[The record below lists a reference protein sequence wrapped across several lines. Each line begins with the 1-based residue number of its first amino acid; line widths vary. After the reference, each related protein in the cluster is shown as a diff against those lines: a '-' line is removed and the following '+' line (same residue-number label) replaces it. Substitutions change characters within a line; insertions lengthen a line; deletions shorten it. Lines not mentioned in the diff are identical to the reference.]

1 MRSRSIIT
9 VFLLLFI
16 IIVKSQTGIISGKV
30 TDSNGK
36 FSLPGAKLLL
46 DKDNRYT
53 ISDDNGYFEFL
64 NVPEGVYEIRVIYI
78 GYKTGTVQAT
88 VTNGKNTVVTIE
100 LSDDTTDLG
109 EVVIIGD
116 QLKGQAKALNQQ
128 KNNSN
133 ISNVISSDQVGRF
146 PDSNIGDALKRVPGI
161 TMQNDQGEARNIIIR
176 GLAPELNSVTLNGGR
191 IPSAEG
197 DNRNV
202 QMDLIP
208 ADMISTIEVNK
219 TLTSDMDADAIGGS
233 VDLVTRAAPNK
244 ERISLTLSGGYMPI
258 REKATYSG
266 AFIYGNRFLDNKLG
280 VVVSTSYQ
288 FKKYGSDNIEAAWS
302 KSKNDQEYVS
312 QFDVRKYDI
321 ERIRRSFSSSLD
333 YKIDD
338 NHTISADIIYNWR
351 DDRENRYRTI
361 YRSIKPEYDNEGIIT
376 DYTGDIRRELKGGI
390 DDSRNKN
397 ARLEDQ
403 RIQNYALNGQHL
415 ISQKLD
421 LDWSLSYSKASEKR
435 PHERYIDFQ
444 QKSLV
449 MNEDLSDLN
458 YPYIQSPDENMD
470 EMKFRTLTENHNY
483 TEEEEYAA
491 KINIRIPLSIIPDQK
506 GRLRVGVKGRF
517 KDKERDNIFYTYDP
531 VNGIENLSALP
542 VQYWDGHNFNPGSKY
557 IPGTFAA
564 KEYLGELNLSDP
576 ALFTS
581 ALKPDEY
588 LSENYKAKEQI
599 LSGYF
604 RWDQNFSEKFL
615 LIAGVRAENTHI
627 DYTGNYVMDD
637 DETAQE
643 IKKTNSYLNILP
655 SLNLKYDVNRN
666 FMLRTAFTTALARP
680 NYYDLVPYTSISSA
694 DMTIS
699 VGNPDL
705 EVTYSYNFDFMGEY
719 YFKSVGIISTG
730 FFYKNLNDFI
740 YKYRNM
746 SYTADNFSKD
756 YPGIANPMPK
766 GENWVFTQ
774 SKNGDDVDV
783 YGVEVAIQRK
793 LDFLPTEFL
802 RNFSVYL
809 NYTYTHSKAKGITNS
824 DGVERKNMELPGSAP
839 HMVNAS
845 LSWEDKR
852 FSARVS
858 LNYTSSYLDVLGADD
873 FTDSYYDQQFFL
885 DANASYKITPKFRIF
900 AEANNLTN
908 QPLRYY
914 QGVKNR
920 MQQLEYYKLSFNF
933 GVKYD
938 F

>member
-1 MRSRSIIT
+1 
-9 VFLLLFI
+9 LLFI